1 MRDRRR
7 MNQLLGLGFAVL
19 LAGFTA
25 ANYFHKD
32 TAFSDTENR
41 MLQQKPVFSWA
52 DLADGRFMGNFE
64 KYQTD
69 QFILRRE
76 WIRLQTA
83 ADRLLGKNK
92 SGDVYLGE
100 GQLLEEPTK
109 LSENVWENLDAIGAF
124 CRNQTGVKC
133 YLMLVPDAASVQREK
148 LPAYAPV
155 ADQAEQLE
163 EIRSYLEKKETPV
176 TDIPRYEMLREHRE
190 ESLYYR
196 TDHHWTTLGARY
208 AYQSAAGQMGLPG
221 AENGEEKKL
230 YPVSDSFQGT
240 LAARSGYRVPDDT
253 IEVYWPDQKE
263 ELVVTYVQEQTKSA
277 SLYAAEKLKTRDKYG
292 MFLNGNHPLTEIRTM
307 ASTGRKLFL
316 IKDSYANCFVP
327 FLTGDFEEIVLVD
340 PRYYYD
346 SAEKLMK
353 QYGFTDVLF
362 LYNLN
367 TFLEDDVLHYVLE

>member
-124 CRNQTGVKC
+124 CRNQPGVKC

-163 EIRSYLEKKETPV
+163 EIRSYLEKKENPV
-176 TDIPRYEMLREHRE
+176 TEIPLYEMLREHRE

-240 LAARSGYRVPDDT
+240 LAARSGYRGPDDT
-253 IEVYWPDQKE
+253 IEVYWPDQEE

-307 ASTGRKLFL
+307 ASTGRKLLL

>member
-19 LAGFTA
+19 LAGFTV

-69 QFILRRE
+69 QFIFRRE
-76 WIRLQTA
+76 WIGLQTA

-100 GQLLEEPTK
+100 GQLLEEPSK
-109 LSENVWENLDAIGAF
+109 LSENVWENLDAMGAF

-163 EIRSYLEKKETPV
+163 EIRSYLEKKENPV
-176 TDIPRYEMLREHRE
+176 TEIPLYEMLREHRE

-307 ASTGRKLFL
+307 ASTGRKLLF

>member
-19 LAGFTA
+19 LAGFTV

-100 GQLLEEPTK
+100 GQLLEEPSK

-163 EIRSYLEKKETPV
+163 EIRSYLEKKENPV
-176 TDIPRYEMLREHRE
+176 TEIPLYEMLREHRE

-307 ASTGRKLFL
+307 ASTGRKLLL

>member
-163 EIRSYLEKKETPV
+163 NIRSYLEKKENPV
-176 TDIPRYEMLREHRE
+176 IEIPLYEMLREHRE

-221 AENGEEKKL
+221 AENGAEKKL

-253 IEVYWPDQKE
+253 IEVYWPDQEE

-307 ASTGRKLFL
+307 ASTGRKLLL

>member
-69 QFILRRE
+69 QFIFRRE
-76 WIRLQTA
+76 WIRLQTT

-100 GQLLEEPTK
+100 GQLLEEPSK

-163 EIRSYLEKKETPV
+163 NIRSYLEKKENPV
-176 TDIPRYEMLREHRE
+176 TEIPLYEMLREHRE

-307 ASTGRKLFL
+307 ASTGRKLLL

>member
-163 EIRSYLEKKETPV
+163 NIRSYLEKKENPV
-176 TDIPRYEMLREHRE
+176 TEIPLYEMLREHRE

-221 AENGEEKKL
+221 AENGAEKKL

-253 IEVYWPDQKE
+253 IEVYWPDQEE

-307 ASTGRKLFL
+307 ASTGRKLLL

>member
-100 GQLLEEPTK
+100 GQLLEEPSK

-163 EIRSYLEKKETPV
+163 EIRSYLEKKENPV
-176 TDIPRYEMLREHRE
+176 TEIPLYEMLREHRE

-208 AYQSAAGQMGLPG
+208 AYQSVAGQMGLPG

-253 IEVYWPDQKE
+253 IEVYWPDQEE

-307 ASTGRKLFL
+307 ASTGRKLLL

>member
-52 DLADGRFMGNFE
+52 DLADGRFMGNFG

-69 QFILRRE
+69 QFIFRRE

-100 GQLLEEPTK
+100 GQLLEEPSK
-109 LSENVWENLDAIGAF
+109 LSENVWKNLDAIGAF

-163 EIRSYLEKKETPV
+163 EIRSYLEKKENPV
-176 TDIPRYEMLREHRE
+176 TEIPLYEMLREHRE

-253 IEVYWPDQKE
+253 IEVYWPDQEE

>member
-69 QFILRRE
+69 QFIFRRE

-100 GQLLEEPTK
+100 GQLLEEPSK

-163 EIRSYLEKKETPV
+163 EIRSYLEKKENPV
-176 TDIPRYEMLREHRE
+176 TEIPLYEMLREHRE

-208 AYQSAAGQMGLPG
+208 AYQSVAGQMGLPG
-221 AENGEEKKL
+221 VENGEEKKL

-253 IEVYWPDQKE
+253 IEVYWPDQEE

-307 ASTGRKLFL
+307 VSTGRKLLL

>member
-52 DLADGRFMGNFE
+52 DLVDGRFMGNFE

-69 QFILRRE
+69 QFIFRRE
-76 WIRLQTA
+76 WIGLQTA

-100 GQLLEEPTK
+100 GQLLEEPSK

-163 EIRSYLEKKETPV
+163 EIRSYLEKKENPV
-176 TDIPRYEMLREHRE
+176 TEIPLYEMLREHRE

-307 ASTGRKLFL
+307 ASTGRKLLL

>member
-52 DLADGRFMGNFE
+52 DLADGRVMGNFG

-69 QFILRRE
+69 QFIFRRE

-100 GQLLEEPTK
+100 GQLLEEPSK

-163 EIRSYLEKKETPV
+163 EIRSYLEKKENPV
-176 TDIPRYEMLREHRE
+176 TEIPLYEMLREHRE

-208 AYQSAAGQMGLPG
+208 AYQSVAGQMGLPG

-253 IEVYWPDQKE
+253 IEVYWPDQEE

-307 ASTGRKLFL
+307 VSTGRKLLL

>member
-1 MRDRRR
+1 

-69 QFILRRE
+69 QFIFRRE
-76 WIRLQTA
+76 WIGLQTA

-100 GQLLEEPTK
+100 GQLLEEPSK

-124 CRNQTGVKC
+124 CRNQTGVKY

-155 ADQAEQLE
+155 SDQAEQLE
-163 EIRSYLEKKETPV
+163 EIRSYLEKKENPV
-176 TDIPRYEMLREHRE
+176 TEIQLYEMLREHRE

-253 IEVYWPDQKE
+253 IEVYWPDQEE

-307 ASTGRKLFL
+307 ASTGRKLLL

>member
-25 ANYFHKD
+25 ASYFHKD

-76 WIRLQTA
+76 WIGLQTA

-100 GQLLEEPTK
+100 GQLLEEPSK

-155 ADQAEQLE
+155 ADQAKQLE
-163 EIRSYLEKKETPV
+163 EIRSYLEKKENPV
-176 TDIPRYEMLREHRE
+176 TEIPLYEMLREHRE
-190 ESLYYR
+190 EALYYR

-253 IEVYWPDQKE
+253 IEVYWPDQEE

-307 ASTGRKLFL
+307 ASTGRKLLL

>member
-19 LAGFTA
+19 LAGFTV

-100 GQLLEEPTK
+100 GQLLEEPSK

-155 ADQAEQLE
+155 ADQEEQLE
-163 EIRSYLEKKETPV
+163 KIRSYLEKKENPV
-176 TDIPRYEMLREHRE
+176 TEIPLYEMLREHRE

-208 AYQSAAGQMGLPG
+208 AYQSAAGQMELPG

-307 ASTGRKLFL
+307 ASTGRKLLL

>member
-19 LAGFTA
+19 LAGFTV

-100 GQLLEEPTK
+100 GQLLEEPSK

-155 ADQAEQLE
+155 ADQEEQLE
-163 EIRSYLEKKETPV
+163 KIRSYLEKKENPV
-176 TDIPRYEMLREHRE
+176 TEIPLYEMLREHRE

-307 ASTGRKLFL
+307 ASTGRKLLL

>member
-100 GQLLEEPTK
+100 GQLLEEPSK
-109 LSENVWENLDAIGAF
+109 LSENVWKNLDAIGAF

-163 EIRSYLEKKETPV
+163 EIRSYLEKKENPV
-176 TDIPRYEMLREHRE
+176 TEIPLYEMLREHRE

-208 AYQSAAGQMGLPG
+208 AYQSVAGQMGLPG

-253 IEVYWPDQKE
+253 IEVYWPDQEE

-307 ASTGRKLFL
+307 VSTGRKLLL

>member
-69 QFILRRE
+69 QFIFRRE
-76 WIRLQTA
+76 WIGLQTA
-83 ADRLLGKNK
+83 ADRQLGKNK

-100 GQLLEEPTK
+100 GQLLEEPSK
-109 LSENVWENLDAIGAF
+109 LSENVWENLDAMGAF

-163 EIRSYLEKKETPV
+163 EIRSYLEKKENPV
-176 TDIPRYEMLREHRE
+176 TEIPLYEMLREHRE

-307 ASTGRKLFL
+307 ASTGRKLLL

>member
-69 QFILRRE
+69 QFIFRRE
-76 WIRLQTA
+76 WIGLQTA

-100 GQLLEEPTK
+100 GQLLEEPSK

-163 EIRSYLEKKETPV
+163 NIRSYLEKKENPV
-176 TDIPRYEMLREHRE
+176 TEIPLYEMLREHRE

-307 ASTGRKLFL
+307 ASTGRKLLL

>member
-7 MNQLLGLGFAVL
+7 MNKLLGLGFAVL

-52 DLADGRFMGNFE
+52 DLADGRFMGNFG

-69 QFILRRE
+69 QFIFRRE

-100 GQLLEEPTK
+100 GQLLEEPSK

-163 EIRSYLEKKETPV
+163 EIRSYLEKKENPV
-176 TDIPRYEMLREHRE
+176 TEIPLYEMLREHRE

-208 AYQSAAGQMGLPG
+208 AYQSVAGQMGLPG

-253 IEVYWPDQKE
+253 IEVYWPDQEE

-307 ASTGRKLFL
+307 VSTGRKLLL

>member
-52 DLADGRFMGNFE
+52 DLADGRFMGSFE

-76 WIRLQTA
+76 WIGLQTA

-100 GQLLEEPTK
+100 GQLLEEPSK

-155 ADQAEQLE
+155 AEQAEQLE
-163 EIRSYLEKKETPV
+163 EIRSYLEKKENPV
-176 TDIPRYEMLREHRE
+176 TEIPLYEMLREHRE
-190 ESLYYR
+190 EALYYR

-208 AYQSAAGQMGLPG
+208 AYQSAAGLMGLPG

-253 IEVYWPDQKE
+253 IEVYWPDQE
-263 ELVVTYVQEQTKSA
+263 EDLVVTYVQEQTKSA

-292 MFLNGNHPLTEIRTM
+292 IFLNGNHPLTEIRTM
-307 ASTGRKLFL
+307 ASTGRKLLL

-353 QYGFTDVLF
+353 QYGFTDILF

>member
-69 QFILRRE
+69 QFIFRRE
-76 WIRLQTA
+76 WIGLQTA

-100 GQLLEEPTK
+100 GQLLEEPSK
-109 LSENVWENLDAIGAF
+109 LLENVWENLDAIGAF

-163 EIRSYLEKKETPV
+163 EIRSYLEKKENPV
-176 TDIPRYEMLREHRE
+176 TEIPLYEMLREHRE

-253 IEVYWPDQKE
+253 IEVYWPDQEE

-292 MFLNGNHPLTEIRTM
+292 MFLNGNHPLAEIRTM
-307 ASTGRKLFL
+307 ASTGRKLLL

>member
-109 LSENVWENLDAIGAF
+109 LSENVWENLDAIDAF

-163 EIRSYLEKKETPV
+163 EIRSYLEKKENPV
-176 TDIPRYEMLREHRE
+176 TEIPLYEMLREHRE

-253 IEVYWPDQKE
+253 IEVYWPDQEE

>member
-1 MRDRRR
+1 
-7 MNQLLGLGFAVL
+7 
-19 LAGFTA
+19 
-25 ANYFHKD
+25 
-32 TAFSDTENR
+32 
-41 MLQQKPVFSWA
+41 
-52 DLADGRFMGNFE
+52 
-64 KYQTD
+64 
-69 QFILRRE
+69 
-76 WIRLQTA
+76 
-83 ADRLLGKNK
+83 
-92 SGDVYLGE
+92 
-100 GQLLEEPTK
+100 
-109 LSENVWENLDAIGAF
+109 
-124 CRNQTGVKC
+124 
-133 YLMLVPDAASVQREK
+133 MLVPDAASVQREK

-163 EIRSYLEKKETPV
+163 EIRSYLEKKENPV
-176 TDIPRYEMLREHRE
+176 TEIPLYEMLREHRE

-253 IEVYWPDQKE
+253 IEVYWPDQEE

-292 MFLNGNHPLTEIRTM
+292 MFLNGNHPLTEIRIM
-307 ASTGRKLFL
+307 ASTGRKLLL

>member
-7 MNQLLGLGFAVL
+7 MNQLLGQGFAVL

-25 ANYFHKD
+25 ANSFHKD
-32 TAFSDTENR
+32 TAFSDTEKR

-52 DLADGRFMGNFE
+52 DLADGRFMGNFG

-69 QFILRRE
+69 QFIFRRE

-100 GQLLEEPTK
+100 GQLLEEPSK

-163 EIRSYLEKKETPV
+163 EIRSYLEKKENPV
-176 TDIPRYEMLREHRE
+176 TEIPLYEMLREHRE

-208 AYQSAAGQMGLPG
+208 AYQSVAGQMGLPG

-307 ASTGRKLFL
+307 VSTGRKLLL

>member
-163 EIRSYLEKKETPV
+163 EIRSYLEKKENPV
-176 TDIPRYEMLREHRE
+176 TEIPLYEMLREHRE

-221 AENGEEKKL
+221 AENGAEKTL

-253 IEVYWPDQKE
+253 IEVYWPDQEE

-307 ASTGRKLFL
+307 ASTGRKLLL

>member
-32 TAFSDTENR
+32 TAFSDTESR

-69 QFILRRE
+69 QFIFRRE
-76 WIRLQTA
+76 WIGLQTA

-100 GQLLEEPTK
+100 GQLLEEPSK
-109 LSENVWENLDAIGAF
+109 LSENVWENLDAMGAF

-163 EIRSYLEKKETPV
+163 EIRSYLEKKENPV
-176 TDIPRYEMLREHRE
+176 TEIPLYEMLREHRE

-307 ASTGRKLFL
+307 ASTGRKLLL

>member
-69 QFILRRE
+69 QFIFRRE
-76 WIRLQTA
+76 WIGLQTA

-100 GQLLEEPTK
+100 GQLLEEPSK
-109 LSENVWENLDAIGAF
+109 LSENVWENLDAMGAF

-155 ADQAEQLE
+155 SDQAEQLE
-163 EIRSYLEKKETPV
+163 KIRSYLEKKENPV
-176 TDIPRYEMLREHRE
+176 TEIPLYEMLREHRE

-196 TDHHWTTLGARY
+196 TDHHWTTLGAWY

-307 ASTGRKLFL
+307 ASTGRKLLL

-327 FLTGDFEEIVLVD
+327 FLTSDFEEIVLVD

>member
-1 MRDRRR
+1 MRDRKR
-7 MNQLLGLGFAVL
+7 MNQWLGLGFAVL

-76 WIRLQTA
+76 WIGLQTA

-100 GQLLEEPTK
+100 GQLLEEPSK
-109 LSENVWENLDAIGAF
+109 LSENVWGNLDAIGAF

-148 LPAYAPV
+148 LPEYAPV

-163 EIRSYLEKKETPV
+163 EIRSYLEKKENPV
-176 TDIPRYEMLREHRE
+176 TEIPLYEMLR
-190 ESLYYR
+190 
-196 TDHHWTTLGARY
+196 
-208 AYQSAAGQMGLPG
+208 Q
-221 AENGEEKKL
+221 
-230 YPVSDSFQGT
+230 
-240 LAARSGYRVPDDT
+240 
-253 IEVYWPDQKE
+253 I
-263 ELVVTYVQEQTKSA
+263 
-277 SLYAAEKLKTRDKYG
+277 
-292 MFLNGNHPLTEIRTM
+292 
-307 ASTGRKLFL
+307 
-316 IKDSYANCFVP
+316 
-327 FLTGDFEEIVLVD
+327 
-340 PRYYYD
+340 
-346 SAEKLMK
+346 LM
-353 QYGFTDVLF
+353 TV
-362 LYNLN
+362 
-367 TFLEDDVLHYVLE
+367 E

>member
-163 EIRSYLEKKETPV
+163 EIRSYLEKKENPV
-176 TDIPRYEMLREHRE
+176 TEIPLYEMLREHRE

-253 IEVYWPDQKE
+253 IEVYWPDQEE

-316 IKDSYANCFVP
+316 IKDSYANCIVP

>member
-100 GQLLEEPTK
+100 GQLLEEPSK

-124 CRNQTGVKC
+124 CRKQTGVKC
-133 YLMLVPDAASVQREK
+133 YLMLVPDAVSVQREK

-163 EIRSYLEKKETPV
+163 EIRSYLEKKENPV
-176 TDIPRYEMLREHRE
+176 TAIPLYEMLREHRE

-208 AYQSAAGQMGLPG
+208 AYQSVAGQMGLPG
-221 AENGEEKKL
+221 VENGEEKKL

-307 ASTGRKLFL
+307 ASTGRKLLL

>member
-19 LAGFTA
+19 LAGFTV

-76 WIRLQTA
+76 WIGLQTA

-100 GQLLEEPTK
+100 GQLLEEPSK
-109 LSENVWENLDAIGAF
+109 LSENVWENLDAMGAF

-163 EIRSYLEKKETPV
+163 EIRSYLEKKENPV
-176 TDIPRYEMLREHRE
+176 TEIPLYEMLREHRE

-307 ASTGRKLFL
+307 ASTGRKLLL

>member
-163 EIRSYLEKKETPV
+163 EIRSYLEKKENPV
-176 TDIPRYEMLREHRE
+176 TEIPLYEMLREHRE

-253 IEVYWPDQKE
+253 IEVYWPDQEE

-307 ASTGRKLFL
+307 ASTGRKLLL

>member
-69 QFILRRE
+69 QFIFRRE

-100 GQLLEEPTK
+100 GQLLEEPSK

-163 EIRSYLEKKETPV
+163 EIRSYLEKKENPV
-176 TDIPRYEMLREHRE
+176 TEIPLYEMLREHRE

-253 IEVYWPDQKE
+253 IEVYWPDQEE

-307 ASTGRKLFL
+307 VSTGRKLLL

>member
-76 WIRLQTA
+76 WIGLQTA

-100 GQLLEEPTK
+100 GQLLEEPSK

-124 CRNQTGVKC
+124 CRKQTGVKC
-133 YLMLVPDAASVQREK
+133 YLMLVPDAVSVQREK

-163 EIRSYLEKKETPV
+163 EIRSYLEKKENPV
-176 TDIPRYEMLREHRE
+176 TEIPLYEMLREHRE

-208 AYQSAAGQMGLPG
+208 AYQSVAGQMGLPG
-221 AENGEEKKL
+221 VENGEEKKL

-307 ASTGRKLFL
+307 ASTGRKLLL

>member
-69 QFILRRE
+69 QFIFRRE

-92 SGDVYLGE
+92 SGNVYLGE
-100 GQLLEEPTK
+100 GQLLEEPSE

-163 EIRSYLEKKETPV
+163 EIRSYLEKKENPV
-176 TDIPRYEMLREHRE
+176 TEIPLYEMLREHRE

-221 AENGEEKKL
+221 VENGEEKKL

-253 IEVYWPDQKE
+253 IEVYWPDQEE

-307 ASTGRKLFL
+307 ASTGRKLLL